1 MLNLSAREE
10 PQVRKRLH
18 PTPHRQVVGIFFFS
32 CSFFFKGGGQII
44 IIDLKFDYNQFCWY
58 LKLEVF

>member
-1 MLNLSAREE
+1 MFQVQ
-10 PQVRKRLH
+10 PQSHLLTH
-18 PTPHRQVVGIFFFS
+18 SFS
-32 CSFFFKGGGQII
+32 HTQKAKTTIKGGGGQII